1 MATLPLSLSFI
12 SILLI
17 TFSTN
22 ATASKLGKET
32 ETHLHFYLHEIF
44 NDTEPSTVLVAQ
56 GPNTSNL
63 NTSFGAVLVMDAM
76 LTETPN
82 RNSKLIG
89 KAQGIQLIAP
99 PLLSSQEDRSLLF
112 VVNLVFVQGEF
123 NGSSLAVLGRIP
135 ISSPVREM
143 PVIGG
148 TGRFRFARGYVL
160 TQSYEFDI
168 VKGDI
173 IIEYDVHVLHY

>member
-22 ATASKLGKET
+22 ATASKLFKET
-32 ETHLHFYLHEIF
+32 ETHLHFYLHDILTG
-44 NDTEPSTVLVAQ
+44 TESSSVLVAQ
-56 GPNTSNL
+56 GPNTSNHP
-63 NTSFGAVLVMDAM
+63 TAFGAVLVMDSM

-89 KAQGIQLIAP
+89 RAQGMYA
-99 PLLSSQEDRSLLF
+99 LSSQEDRSLVI
-112 VVNLVFVQGEF
+112 VVNLVFLQGEF

-135 ISSPVREM
+135 LSSPVREM

-148 TGRFRFARGYVL
+148 TGRFRFARGYIL
-160 TQSYEFDI
+160 NKPYEFDV
-168 VKGDI
+168 VKGGI
-173 IIEYDVHVLHY
+173 LEYDVHVLHY

>member
-1 MATLPLSLSFI
+1 MATFPLSLSFI
-12 SILLI
+12 SILLII

-22 ATASKLGKET
+22 ATASKLGKEET

-44 NDTEPSTVLVAQ
+44 NDTEPSAVLVAQ
-56 GPNTSNL
+56 GPNTSNHS
-63 NTSFGAVLVMDAM
+63 TAFGAVLVIDDM
-76 LTETPN
+76 LTKTPN

-89 KAQGIQLIAP
+89 KAQGMYA
-99 PLLSSQEDRSLLF
+99 LSSQEDRSLLF
-112 VVNLVFVQGEF
+112 VVNLVFLQGEF
-123 NGSSLAVLGRIP
+123 NGSSLAVLGMIP
-135 ISSPVREM
+135 LSSPVREM

-160 TQSYEFDI
+160 TQAYEFD
-168 VKGDI
+168 VATGDS